1 MPVRWSKA
9 IKALAEIC
17 SARPACSTFG
27 RRTSH
32 TIQAAAL
39 TAATVAE
46 INQRAGQAT

>member
-9 IKALAEIC
+9 IKALK
-17 SARPACSTFG
+17 SARLDPRVVHFG